1 MKYLATLSV
10 LYTVVALWPVPYT
23 YQREANNPLQGYCAV
38 AKMDYQ
44 KTGIIGGN
52 LKELCNI

>member
-1 MKYLATLSV
+1 MKVLATLSV
-10 LYTVVALWPVPYT
+10 LYTVVALWPVPST
-23 YQREANNPLQGYCAV
+23 YVKEPNNPNQGYCMV

-44 KTGIIGGN
+44 NTGIIGGN